1 MRARQ
6 AAHLGLIALGLTI
19 ASCSS
24 PTSPGVQPQ
33 IHSLTDS
40 FEFQVSSVSN
50 YSGTLTYTFT
60 NTGTAAS
67 VNQASSV
74 TAGSATLAVVDAA
87 GKQVYARALSDNG
100 TFFTDLGT
108 AGTWTVR
115 VQMSG
120 ASGTFNFR
128 VQKKT

>member
-1 MRARQ
+1 MRDRFARQ
-6 AAHLGLIALGLTI
+6 LGIAALGMAI
-19 ASCSS
+19 AACSS
-24 PTSPGVQPQ
+24 ATAPGVQPQ

-40 FEFQVSSVSN
+40 FEFQISSIVN
-50 YSGTLTYTFT
+50 YTGELTYTFP
-60 NTGTAAS
+60 NTGTTAS

-74 TAGSATLAVVDAA
+74 SAGSATLVLSDAA
-87 GKQVYARALSDNG
+87 GKQVYAHALSDNG
-100 TFFTDLGT
+100 TFFTGAGA

-128 VQKKT
+128 VQKKP

>member
-1 MRARQ
+1 MRMNPSL
-6 AAHLGLIALGLTI
+6 HLIAAMCGL
-19 ASCSS
+19 AVAACSS
-24 PTSPGVQPQ
+24 PTTPGVQPQ

-60 NTGTAAS
+60 NSGTQAT

-74 TAGSATLAVVDAA
+74 TTGTATLVLLDAA
-87 GKQVYARALSDNG
+87 GKQLYSHPLSDNG
-100 TFFTDLGT
+100 TFLTDVGT
-108 AGTWTVR
+108 AGTWTIR

-128 VQKKT
+128 AQKKT

>member
-1 MRARQ
+1 MRART
-6 AAHLGLIALGLTI
+6 AARTALAVLGSLLAG
-19 ASCSS
+19 CSS
-24 PTSPGVQPQ
+24 PTTPGVQPQ

-40 FEFQVSSVSN
+40 FEFQVSSVAN
-50 YSGTLTYTFT
+50 YTGTLTYTFA

-67 VNQASSV
+67 VNQASTV
-74 TAGSATLAVVDAA
+74 TAGSATLVVLDAA
-87 GKQVYARALSDNG
+87 SKQVYAHALSDNG
-100 TFFTDLGT
+100 TFFTDVGT

-115 VQMSG
+115 VQMTG

>member
-1 MRARQ
+1 MSTRWAARLGGTV
-6 AAHLGLIALGLTI
+6 LGLALAACG
-19 ASCSS
+19 S
-24 PTSPGVQPQ
+24 PTTPGVQPQ

-40 FEFQVSSVSN
+40 FEFQVSSVVN

-74 TAGSATLAVVDAA
+74 TAGTATLVVLDAA
-87 GKQVYARALSDNG
+87 GTQVYSHALSDNG
-100 TFFTDLGT
+100 TFFTAAGA

-115 VQMSG
+115 VQLSG

>member
-1 MRARQ
+1 MRART
-6 AAHLGLIALGLTI
+6 AARTGLAVLGIILAG
-19 ASCSS
+19 CSS
-24 PTSPGVQPQ
+24 PTTPGVQPQ

-60 NTGTAAS
+60 NTGTQAS

-74 TAGSATLAVVDAA
+74 TAGTATLVVLDGA
-87 GKQVYARALSDNG
+87 GKQVYAHALSDNG
-100 TFFTDLGT
+100 TFFTDAGT

-115 VQMSG
+115 VQMSA